1 MLDPAIKG
9 TTGILDSVRM
19 LAPTVKRVVITATF
33 GNIMNIP
40 KGDWPGKVYTEE
52 DWNHVSI
59 VALHI
64 TVVAD
69 RPWCHRSR
77 LHSTSKH

>member
-9 TTGILDSVRM
+9 TTGILESVRM

-52 DWNHVSI
+52 DWNPVSN
-59 VALHI
+59 VAQCI
-64 TVVAD
+64 TVAAD
-69 RPWCHRSR
+69 SPCSHRDR
-77 LHSTSKH
+77 LRSTSKH